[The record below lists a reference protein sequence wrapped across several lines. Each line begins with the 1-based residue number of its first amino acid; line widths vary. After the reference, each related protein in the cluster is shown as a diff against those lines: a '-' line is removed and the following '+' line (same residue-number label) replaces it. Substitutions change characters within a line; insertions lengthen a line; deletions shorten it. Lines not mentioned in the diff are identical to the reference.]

1 MVRFSGSRSS
11 RNGVAARHW
20 HSLSSLLSSLVC
32 ECRLRLDSALVRLF
46 VLFLSRA
53 FLRRTSRPFL
63 LPEDTCRPIFWDGD
77 ALGIRKAFLRNRED
91 NEARRAPQSTNVILP
106 KMCVTVAKSARIRV
120 FSLYV
125 YHWVWLSLMSCHY
138 IRCDLAVKRGQNS
151 GIADNRNR

>member
-20 HSLSSLLSSLVC
+20 HSLSSLLSCLWMPPPA
-32 ECRLRLDSALVRLF
+32 RFR
-46 VLFLSRA
+46 
-53 FLRRTSRPFL
+53 SRPPLRSFSLARFL
-63 LPEDTCRPIFWDGD
+63 ASHLAAVPTTWRHVSADLLDGD

-106 KMCVTVAKSARIRV
+106 KMCVTIAKSARIRV

-138 IRCDLAVKRGQNS
+138 IRCDLAVKRG
-151 GIADNRNR
+151 